1 MHILAFI
8 LMLVVGSIVAASN
21 GDFSGLIGIGKIVG
35 GIIFVFALMWP
46 LLHPVLLVIA
56 IFILIMFVE
65 VCLRNK

>member
-8 LMLVVGSIVAASN
+8 LMLVVGSRVAASN
-21 GDFSGLIGIGKIVG
+21 GDLSGLIGIGKIVG
-35 GIIFVFALMWP
+35 GIIFVFALMWL